1 MIRIEERVRSLE
13 NIVKNL
19 LGNFKFKPKFFS
31 WWLNDKSPLRDIHV
45 VDILTPKSL
54 SSRIL
59 PYWTLVKNVSNL
71 TIVRLFQWPGPP
83 RVVCKMWRLW
93 LHVKL
98 NVQVAYILFVPRWLF
113 FLIII
118 VLLRSDVSAIG
129 WLEANRTTHRLV
141 FCHNKM
147 CLVKI
152 KMNRC
157 EIVLRIKSGFPKI
170 NKKVQW
176 TSLVTAVCSSM

>member
-1 MIRIEERVRSLE
+1 MIRCTKRLPHNPSWLYTSSPKLFSL
-13 NIVKNL
+13 
-19 LGNFKFKPKFFS
+19 
-31 WWLNDKSPLRDIHV
+31 
-45 VDILTPKSL
+45 
-54 SSRIL
+54 RIL
-59 PYWTLVKNVSNL
+59 PSLTLVKNVSNL
-71 TIVRLFQWPGPP
+71 TIVRLSQWPGPP

-98 NVQVAYILFVPRWLF
+98 NVQVAYILF
-113 FLIII
+113 

-170 NKKVQW
+170 NKKLRVLW
-176 TSLVTAVCSSM
+176 IKNINFYFYSSFSVYIALDALSNSSKGIPISASLDAIIKVNFYSLANLH